1 MPQEATALQEAAA
14 LHREAVEAITA
25 AAEAPVAEAVLAAE
39 AVVDNAN
46 RHFDRP
52 KGVEKSTAKK
62 RLSICIE

>member
-1 MPQEATALQEAAA
+1 MLLETIILQEATALHREAAA
-14 LHREAVEAITA
+14 VSAE
-25 AAEAPVAEAVLAAE
+25 AAEALVAQAAVLAVE

-62 RLSICIE
+62 RSSI